1 MSDDA
6 VDTGFLIGMLIGT
19 VNGIVAFMAH
29 GWVYVGWLI
38 VLIVVTTA
46 AMRRVKRAQRQEG
59 ES

>member
-19 VNGIVAFMAH
+19 VNAIVAFMAH
-29 GWVYVGWLI
+29 GWAYVGWLI

-46 AMRRVKRAQRQEG
+46 AMRRVKRAQRREG